1 MHMNTVRDTDSKNIH
16 GGGSKDTVGKAET
29 SGQTE
34 ASVQTEAGGREIAGL
49 FEKYGR
55 DKDSAV
61 RNEIVMRSM
70 HIVKYAVLSTRNM
83 FRKYT
88 DEDDVYNEAALALL
102 GAVDT
107 FDPARGVKFDT
118 YASIKVRGAIIDYVR
133 RSDAVPRGV
142 RKFAKEYDSAYS
154 ELYAMLDRE
163 PTREEIAKFMGISV
177 EKLDSFAARNAAAQ
191 TVSFEELL
199 LAGFDPA
206 AESDD
211 GCYEAERSV
220 MEEERRQ
227 QLIGAIKT
235 LGDKERTVI
244 TLYYYEKLKYSEI
257 ARVVEVSES
266 RVCQIHS
273 KAVAKLRDCLKEY
286 LG

>member
-1 MHMNTVRDTDSKNIH
+1 MYMSAAENTDNAVRIRNA
-16 GGGSKDTVGKAET
+16 GQKAAD
-29 SGQTE
+29 GQT
-34 ASVQTEAGGREIAGL
+34 GREIAGL

-102 GAVDT
+102 GAVDS

-142 RKFAKEYDSAYS
+142 RKFAKEYDRAYS
-154 ELYAMLDRE
+154 ELFEKLDRE
-163 PTREEIAKFMGISV
+163 PTREEIAKFLGMSV

-191 TVSFEELL
+191 TVSFEEMLL
-199 LAGFDPA
+199 GGFDPA
-206 AESDD
+206 ADSDD
-211 GCYEAERSV
+211 SCYEAERTV
-220 MEEERRQ
+220 LEGERRQ
-227 QLIGAIKT
+227 QLIEAIKS
-235 LGDKERTVI
+235 LKDKERTVI

-257 ARVVEVSES
+257 AQVMEVSES

-273 KAVAKLRDCLKEY
+273 KAVSKLRDHLKEY
-286 LG
+286 LF